1 MAKSPLGLFA
11 GRILKAKK
19 KRQRWSISLY
29 KRRKLGLD
37 KKSNP
42 LGGAPQARGIVLEK
56 VGVEAKQPNSAVRK
70 CVRVQ
75 LIKNGKKV
83 YKFGFGQS
91 PFPVPETIVSALKN
105 NANKNTY
112 LPMQGLE
119 ELRSAIANYLNKNN
133 NNNFKSDDILI
144 GPGTKE
150 LMFLTQ
156 IAFQGEVL
164 LPAPSWVSYQP
175 QALIAKN
182 KVHWI
187 QTTDSS
193 NWFPTAEQLENKIKN
208 IKNKNLLLFINSP
221 NNPSGTVCKNLQE
234 IAEVAKKY
242 RLIILSDEIYSQLT
256 FDNQYKSISNFYPE
270 GTIVSTGLSKWCG
283 AGGWR
288 LGFFAIPDQLKVLK
302 NSLKILSSESFTSV
316 SAPIQYAAIEAYKGD
331 HSAYL
336 NTVRKI
342 LSFAGN
348 YVYENLKSNVINVTK
363 PEGGFYLFPEFTNAK
378 FSTSSE
384 MCNDILNKTGV
395 ALLPGSDFGLDS
407 NKMIARLSYTDFDGS
422 NFLKNTSGSKNLDKA
437 DLEKYAPNIVEGVIK
452 LKKWSN
458 SL

>member
-1 MAKSPLGLFA
+1 MNKFVKNQISQLKPSATLEINEESNRLRKS
-11 GRILKAKK
+11 
-19 KRQRWSISLY
+19 
-29 KRRKLGLD
+29 
-37 KKSNP
+37 
-42 LGGAPQARGIVLEK
+42 
-56 VGVEAKQPNSAVRK
+56 
-70 CVRVQ
+70 
-75 LIKNGKKV
+75 GKKV

-91 PFPVPETIVSALKN
+91 PFPIPEPIVSALKI
-105 NANKNTY
+105 NADKHTY

-119 ELRSAIANYLNKNN
+119 ELRLAIANYLNKNN
-133 NNNFKSDDILI
+133 NNFNKEDIVI

-156 IAFQGEVL
+156 IAFDGEVL

-187 QTTDSS
+187 QTTSSS
-193 NWFPTAEQLENKIKN
+193 NWYPTGEQLESKIKSV
-208 IKNKNLLLFINSP
+208 KNKNLLLFINSP

-234 IAEVAKKY
+234 IAGVAKKHK
-242 RLIILSDEIYSQLT
+242 LIVLSDEIYSQLT
-256 FDNQYKSISNFYPE
+256 FNSQYKSISNFYPE
-270 GTIVSTGLSKWCG
+270 GTIVSSGLSKWCG

-288 LGFFAIPDQLKVLK
+288 LGFFAIPNQLKELK
-302 NSLKILSSESFTSV
+302 NSLKILCSESFTSV
-316 SAPIQYAAIEAYKGD
+316 SARIQYAAVEAYKGD

-336 NTVRKI
+336 TGVKKI
-342 LSFAGN
+342 LSFTGS
-348 YVYENLKSNVINVTK
+348 YVYENLKSNVINVIK

-378 FSTSSE
+378 FSSSSA
-384 MCNDILNKTGV
+384 MCKDILNKTGV
-395 ALLPGSDFGLDS
+395 ALLPGSDFGLHS
-407 NKMIARLSYTDFDGS
+407 NKMVARLSYTDFDGS
-422 NFLKNTSGSKNLDKA
+422 NFLKNTLGSKNLDKA

>member
-1 MAKSPLGLFA
+1 MNKIIKDQINQLRPSATLAINEESN
-11 GRILKAKK
+11 RLK
-19 KRQRWSISLY
+19 RS
-29 KRRKLGLD
+29 
-37 KKSNP
+37 
-42 LGGAPQARGIVLEK
+42 
-56 VGVEAKQPNSAVRK
+56 
-70 CVRVQ
+70 
-75 LIKNGKKV
+75 GKEV

-91 PFPVPETIVSALKN
+91 PFPVPDSIVSALKN

-133 NNNFKSDDILI
+133 NNNFKSEDIII

-256 FDNQYKSISNFYPE
+256 FDSQYKSISNFYPE

-316 SAPIQYAAIEAYKGD
+316 SAPIQYAAIEAYNGD
-331 HSAYL
+331 HSVYL

-363 PEGGFYLFPEFTNAK
+363 PEGGFYLFPEFMNAK
-378 FSTSSE
+378 FSSSSE
-384 MCNDILNKTGV
+384 MCKDILNKTGV
-395 ALLPGSDFGLDS
+395 ALLPGSDFGLDN
-407 NKMIARLSYTDFDGS
+407 NKMVVRLSYTDFDGS
-422 NFLKNTSGSKNLDKA
+422 NFLKNTLGSKNLDKA

>member
-1 MAKSPLGLFA
+1 MNKIIKDQISQ
-11 GRILKAKK
+11 LKPSATLA
-19 KRQRWSISLY
+19 INEE
-29 KRRKLGLD
+29 
-37 KKSNP
+37 SN
-42 LGGAPQARGIVLEK
+42 K
-56 VGVEAKQPNSAVRK
+56 
-70 CVRVQ
+70 

-119 ELRSAIANYLNKNN
+119 ELRSTIASYLNKNN
-133 NNNFKSDDILI
+133 NNHFKSDDILI

-187 QTTDSS
+187 QTTKNS
-193 NWFPTAEQLENKIKN
+193 NWFPTAEQLENKIKS

-221 NNPSGTVCKNLQE
+221 NNPSGTVCNNLQE
-234 IAEVAKKY
+234 IAEVAKKHK
-242 RLIILSDEIYSQLT
+242 LIILSDEIYSQLT
-256 FDNQYKSISNFYPE
+256 FDNLYKSISNFYPE

-363 PEGGFYLFPEFTNAK
+363 SEGGFYLFPEFTNAK

-395 ALLPGSDFGLDS
+395 ALLPGSDFGLVS

-422 NFLKNTSGSKNLDKA
+422 NFLKNTLGSKNLNKA

>member
-1 MAKSPLGLFA
+1 MNKIIKEQINQLRPSATLAINEESN
-11 GRILKAKK
+11 RLK
-19 KRQRWSISLY
+19 RS
-29 KRRKLGLD
+29 
-37 KKSNP
+37 
-42 LGGAPQARGIVLEK
+42 
-56 VGVEAKQPNSAVRK
+56 
-70 CVRVQ
+70 
-75 LIKNGKKV
+75 GKKV

-91 PFPVPETIVSALKN
+91 PFPVPDSIISALKN

-119 ELRSAIANYLNKNN
+119 ALRSTIANYLNKNN
-133 NNNFKSDDILI
+133 NNNFKSDDIVI

-156 IAFQGEVL
+156 IAFQGEIL

-175 QALIAKN
+175 HALIAQN

-193 NWFPTAEQLENKIKN
+193 NWFPTAEQLENKIKS

-234 IAEVAKKY
+234 IAEVAKKHK
-242 RLIILSDEIYSQLT
+242 LIILSDEIYSQLT
-256 FDNQYKSISNFYPE
+256 FDNQYRSISNFYPE

-316 SAPIQYAAIEAYKGD
+316 SAPIQYAAIDAYKGD

-342 LSFAGN
+342 LSFTGN
-348 YVYENLKSNVINVTK
+348 YVYENLKSNAINVTK
-363 PEGGFYLFPEFTNAK
+363 PDGGFYLFPEFKNAK
-378 FSTSSE
+378 FSSSSE
-384 MCNDILNKTGV
+384 MCKNILNKTGV
-395 ALLPGSDFGLDS
+395 ALLPGSDFGLVR

-422 NFLKNTSGSKNLDKA
+422 NFLKNTLGSKKLDRA
-437 DLEKYAPNIVEGVIK
+437 HLEKFAPNIVEGVIK
-452 LKKWSN
+452 LKEWSN
-458 SL
+458 SF